1 MSREQF
7 LEAVQRKSW
16 LTASLDP
23 VESIQTTLAVAPSH
37 IEGGEMKKVMHSF
50 LHDMQS
56 LFPAFA
62 AATC

>member
-7 LEAVQRKSW
+7 LEAVQKKIVADRIVGSSGEHSNH
-16 LTASLDP
+16 TSL
-23 VESIQTTLAVAPSH
+23 APGHVGS
-37 IEGGEMKKVMHSF
+37 GEMKKVMHSF